1 MFIKYLNV
9 IFIIIAAI
17 TSKRPGED
25 STLFSKTIGLMCTDK
40 KNSYEKKLANENK
53 KQSANQSA
61 SSSSTAS
68 AKDNQLNQSDHS
80 ITESDGDDDTK

>member
-9 IFIIIAAI
+9 IFLIIAAI

-40 KNSYEKKLANENK
+40 KNSYEKKMANENK
-53 KQSANQSA
+53 KESVHSSVRTANV
-61 SSSSTAS
+61 
-68 AKDNQLNQSDHS
+68 KDDQLNQSDHS
-80 ITESDGDDDTK
+80 LTES

>member
-9 IFIIIAAI
+9 ILIIIAAM

-25 STLFSKTIGLMCTDK
+25 STLFFKTIGLMCPDK
-40 KNSYEKKLANENK
+40 KNSYEKKSANQNK

-61 SSSSTAS
+61 CSSSTAS

-80 ITESDGDDDTK
+80 ITESDGDDDAK